1 MRFGFPHHL
10 VAFLVVNTALFMLN
24 LAPVGF
30 DFDRPGVPLW
40 FLWPLLG
47 WSVLLIAHGVL
58 LALGVR
64 FTRGDAP
71 PPEPEPEPEASRPV
85 IDPAK
90 AGRAGGLLAE
100 CRVRSGQTLSALG
113 ALGGVPVD
121 IDDLLRGALDQ
132 AEHLAER
139 LAPIYAQLNTGD
151 DPAAAA
157 VRDRLEGRLEAL
169 HTSLEIL
176 RLEAVVLQESGGD
189 DLATLSGPLEQLREA
204 ILSSAEAL
212 AELG

>member
-1 MRFGFPHHL
+1 MRFGFPQHL
-10 VAFLVVNTALFMLN
+10 IAFLVVNTALFLLN
-24 LAPVGF
+24 MAPVGF
-30 DFDRPGVPLW
+30 DFDRPGVPIW
-40 FLWPLLG
+40 FLYPLLG

-58 LALGVR
+58 LAAGVR

-71 PPEPEPEPEASRPV
+71 APEPAPEPEAPRPV
-85 IDPAK
+85 IDPSK

-139 LAPIYAQLNTGD
+139 LAPTYATLAKGD
-151 DPAAAA
+151 DAAASQL
-157 VRDRLEGRLEAL
+157 RDQLEAPLEAL

-176 RLEAVVLQESGGD
+176 RLEAVVLQESGHT
-189 DLATLSGPLEQLREA
+189 DLATLTGPLEQLREA
-204 ILSSAEAL
+204 ILSAAEAL